1 MMAVKSCIS
10 ISNLTSRQG
19 RGRHFVYDLYLLITG
34 FSQFLQFLQLL
45 HAALAAAAAA
55 AAAAPVR
62 FPFGSC
68 FTRYAAYP
76 RELYVEDNHSWKR
89 NIASAYSYSDSRRL
103 LCVRR
108 ATETRGSSPRSS
120 AGTGATRHRGLLR
133 PV

>member
-1 MMAVKSCIS
+1 MTSYIS
-10 ISNLTSRQG
+10 ISNFTLKQG

-34 FSQFLQFLQLL
+34 LSQFLQFLQLL

-55 AAAAPVR
+55 AAAAAVR
-62 FPFGSC
+62 FPFGSR

-76 RELYVEDNHSWKR
+76 RELYIEDHHSWKR
-89 NIASAYSYSDSRRL
+89 NNASAYSYSDSRRL

-108 ATETRGSSPRSS
+108 ATETRRLSPRSS
-120 AGTGATRHRGLLR
+120 AGTGAIRHRGLLR